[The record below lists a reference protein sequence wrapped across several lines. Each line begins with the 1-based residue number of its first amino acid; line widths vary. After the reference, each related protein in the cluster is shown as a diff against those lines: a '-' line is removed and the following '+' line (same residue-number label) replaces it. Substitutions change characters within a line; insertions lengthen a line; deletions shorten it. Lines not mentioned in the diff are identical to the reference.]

1 MGEDYRGHELT
12 RRIGDFGFGE
22 VHPRALYRTL
32 GRMEREDLVV
42 SERDGLD
49 HGPTRRWY
57 SITAPGE
64 SYLESWSDSLARYQE
79 EIGLFFA
86 LYEGAAGGAAGCAV
100 EGRILRGAEN
110 AGGSEKLGVLGE
122 ETRSDR
128 A

>member
-1 MGEDYRGHELT
+1 MDEEAVLGGTTYLRGSCPPCSFFCGGGLSRARVNPEDRGFRLW
-12 RRIGDFGFGE
+12 E
-22 VHPRALYRTL
+22 VHPRALD
-32 GRMEREDLVV
+32 RMEREDLVV

-86 LYEGAAGGAAGCAV
+86 LYEGAA
-100 EGRILRGAEN
+100 RGAR
-110 AGGSEKLGVLGE
+110 GGMRG
-122 ETRSDR
+122 
-128 A
+128 

>member
-1 MGEDYRGHELT
+1 MGRC
-12 RRIGDFGFGE
+12 I
-22 VHPRALYRTL
+22 RALYRTL
-32 GRMEREDLVV
+32 GRMESEDLVV

-64 SYLESWSDSLARYQE
+64 SYLESWADSLARYQE

-86 LYEGAAGGAAGCAV
+86 LYEGAA
-100 EGRILRGAEN
+100 RGARRDARLRDGFSGAPRTP
-110 AGGSEKLGVLGE
+110 AGRRSGSHRRG
-122 ETRSDR
+122 D

>member
-1 MGEDYRGHELT
+1 MKRPCWGALRIFVDRAHPAPFSVGEDYRGHELT
-12 RRIGDFGFGE
+12 RRIGDFGLGE
-22 VHPRALYRTL
+22 VHPRAL

-49 HGPTRRWY
+49 HGPPRRWY

-86 LYEGAAGGAAGCAV
+86 LYEGAARPARGGM
-100 EGRILRGAEN
+100 RG
-110 AGGSEKLGVLGE
+110 
-122 ETRSDR
+122 
-128 A
+128 